1 MTPKVALI
9 MGSDSDFEKLKG
21 CVSKLK
27 EFNIEVDVNVISAHR
42 TPDKAAEFAKNAEEN
57 GIEVIICAAGMA
69 AHLGGVIAAHTTV
82 PVIGIPIKST
92 LDGMDALLATVQM
105 PPGIPVATV
114 GIDNGTNAAIL
125 AAQMLAIKYDY
136 LKVALKDAKVKMVE
150 GVEAKNKK
158 IKELVDAAATEQ
170 IKKDIAINKA
180 AKLVAAGASYEDVY
194 LTFQESFEKP
204 GRDGKRWGKPF

>member
-9 MGSDSDFEKLKG
+9 MGSDSDFEKLKS
-21 CVSKLK
+21 CVAKLK
-27 EFNIEVDVNVISAHR
+27 EFKIDVDVNVISAHR
-42 TPDKAAEFAKNAEEN
+42 TPDKAAEFAKNAENN

-82 PVIGIPIKST
+82 PGIGIPIKST
-92 LDGMDALLATVQM
+92 LEGMDALLATVQM

-136 LKVALKDAKVKMVE
+136 LKDALKDAKVKMVE
-150 GVEAKNKK
+150 GVEKKDEK
-158 IKELVDAAATEQ
+158 IK
-170 IKKDIAINKA
+170 KA
-180 AKLVAAGASYEDVY
+180 VAEM
-194 LTFQESFEKP
+194 
-204 GRDGKRWGKPF
+204 

>member
-9 MGSDSDFEKLKG
+9 MGSDSDFEKLKS
-21 CVSKLK
+21 CVAKLK
-27 EFNIEVDVNVISAHR
+27 EFKIEVDVNVISAHR
-42 TPDKAAEFAKNAEEN
+42 TPDKAAEFAKNAENN

-92 LDGMDALLATVQM
+92 LEGMDALLATVQM

-136 LKVALKDAKVKMVE
+136 LKDALKDAKVKMVE
-150 GVEAKNKK
+150 GVEKKEEK
-158 IKELVDAAATEQ
+158 IK
-170 IKKDIAINKA
+170 
-180 AKLVAAGASYEDVY
+180 
-194 LTFQESFEKP
+194 
-204 GRDGKRWGKPF
+204 

>member
-1 MTPKVALI
+1 MTPKAALI

-21 CVSKLK
+21 CVAKLK

-42 TPDKAAEFAKNAEEN
+42 TPDKAAEFAKNAETN

-69 AHLGGVIAAHTTV
+69 AHLGGVIAAHTTI

-125 AAQMLAIKYDY
+125 AAQILAIKYDY
-136 LKVALKDAKVKMVE
+136 LKDALKEAKVKMAE
-150 GVEAKNKK
+150 GVEKKN
-158 IKELVDAAATEQ
+158 EN
-170 IKKDIAINKA
+170 IKKLA
-180 AKLVAAGASYEDVY
+180 AEI
-194 LTFQESFEKP
+194 
-204 GRDGKRWGKPF
+204 